1 MVQENIVIM
10 VQVSVSLHHVLTL
23 VQMEMELT
31 VLRQADVNVQMTHQQ
46 LTMHEI
52 LLVKLQH
59 QHIITTVLIQQHL
72 IAVTIVKLVVLIR

>member
-1 MVQENIVIM
+1 M

-59 QHIITTVLIQQHL
+59 QHIITTVLILQHH

>member
-1 MVQENIVIM
+1 M
-10 VQVSVSLHHVLTL
+10 VQVSVSLHHVLTP

-31 VLRQADVNVQMTHQQ
+31 VLRQAHVNVQMTHQQ

-59 QHIITTVLIQQHL
+59 QHIITTVLILQHH